1 MPKMTPELTVALP
14 AYLEADNLA
23 ILLPELRSA
32 LDQLGVDYEILVV
45 DTQVPRDTTPEVCSR
60 NDVTCLARRHGD
72 LYSHAIETAIRASR
86 GTWLVFMDADG
97 SHDPSFVAELWR
109 HRHDAD
115 LVIASRYVPGGE
127 TENPRILIFLSRV
140 VNLTFRLVL
149 GLQCADVS
157 NSFRL
162 YRGDDIR
169 SLTLTCEN
177 FDIVE
182 EILIKLVA
190 PNPGYRVR
198 EIPFT
203 FRKRA
208 HGESKRRLVAFAFG
222 YLATLW
228 KLNRMVRRERTGV
241 TR

>member
-1 MPKMTPELTVALP
+1 M
-14 AYLEADNLA
+14 NL
-23 ILLPELRSA
+23 I
-32 LDQLGVDYEILVV
+32 
-45 DTQVPRDTTPEVCSR
+45 
-60 NDVTCLARRHGD
+60 
-72 LYSHAIETAIRASR
+72 
-86 GTWLVFMDADG
+86 
-97 SHDPSFVAELWR
+97 
-109 HRHDAD
+109 
-115 LVIASRYVPGGE
+115 
-127 TENPRILIFLSRV
+127 
-140 VNLTFRLVL
+140 FRLVL

-182 EILIKLVA
+182 EILIKLVV
-190 PNPGYRVR
+190 PSPEYRVR

-228 KLNRMVRRERTGV
+228 KLARMVKHERAGV
-241 TR
+241 AR